1 MADSNHAAGLRKRGL
16 SALDADAA
24 FTALRRALDLDETC
38 VTVADVAWDTFAPL
52 FASARTSRLL
62 AGVPE
67 ALAALTAA
75 EQAAPDAAGTADDLR
90 RRLAGLDDTACDE
103 ALLDLVRT
111 QAAAALGHASAGAVD
126 TGRSFSA
133 MGFDSLTAVDFRA
146 RLGASTGLAL
156 PATLV
161 FDHPSPAALTRH
173 LRAELL
179 PEQVPAG
186 EALLAELERLE
197 AETTPDGADNLTR
210 TKVAMRLQSLLAK
223 WNGAAAEPVS
233 VADTLQ
239 EASDEEL
246 FAFINRD
253 LGRA

>member
-1 MADSNHAAGLRKRGL
+1 
-16 SALDADAA
+16 
-24 FTALRRALDLDETC
+24 
-38 VTVADVAWDTFAPL
+38 
-52 FASARTSRLL
+52 
-62 AGVPE
+62 
-67 ALAALTAA
+67 
-75 EQAAPDAAGTADDLR
+75 
-90 RRLAGLDDTACDE
+90 
-103 ALLDLVRT
+103 
-111 QAAAALGHASAGAVD
+111 
-126 TGRSFSA
+126 